1 MSSESEDSDYKK
13 RSEDEESEESEE
25 EVKPKKSSKKSSK
38 SSKPAK
44 KHSSHHHHS
53 KKKKVE
59 SSEEESEE
67 SEPEEEPDSENSGDD
82 GEDGAIEGPEPYVED
97 TEHYLTI
104 NVTEPTKQGEGVKA
118 YVTYKVVTS
127 TNLPNYQYGSYSV
140 VRRYS
145 DFVWLYEAL
154 LKEKFGYIIPPMP
167 EKMAIGRFSP
177 EFVESRRRGLESFLA
192 NIAQHYVLKKSK
204 KLSFFLT
211 ASESSFGRERDK
223 SKIKLDT
230 DGALKVMGLIGKGLK
245 NVTNKAMDMVQKN
258 RTESSGTEDD
268 MEFLAIVEQIN
279 NSSVQIAEAQ
289 KAIEIMCLRQRE
301 LYTSYSTYAEDFKAL
316 SQIEDEKFGII
327 FHKMGKSLRKMADL
341 QKERAIKEKVLF
353 QEPFKE
359 YVLFCGAALK
369 AIKQREEKAVVIENA
384 REQLHK
390 AKVNHA
396 KLLAAG
402 APSSKKRESDREIK
416 RCKKD
421 VQKAIKS
428 IEGITNIVKSEIKRF
443 NGDRL
448 KKFRTTILNF
458 ITVEMEYNQ
467 KFETLFSELKPDVD
481 APNIEEV
488 AEEYAT
494 KAGEVIEV
502 PEEEVEKEEDRK
514 RREKREKR
522 KEKLRKEKLAQ
533 REKERKER
541 EKEKAK
547 ERSKKSKSK
556 PKAKP
561 KPKKGKGKK
570 KVSESES
577 ETESETPSESGSD
590 YDSESD

>member
-59 SSEEESEE
+59 SSEEESE
-67 SEPEEEPDSENSGDD
+67 PEEEPDSDNSGDD

-177 EFVESRRRGLESFLA
+177 EFVEGRRRGLESFLA

-556 PKAKP
+556 PKSKP